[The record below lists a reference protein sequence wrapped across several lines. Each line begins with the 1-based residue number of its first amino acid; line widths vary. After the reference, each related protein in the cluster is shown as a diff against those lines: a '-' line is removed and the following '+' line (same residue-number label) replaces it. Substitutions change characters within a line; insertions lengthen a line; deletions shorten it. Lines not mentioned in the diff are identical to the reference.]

1 MQVAAFL
8 ATSFL
13 VSLVLTRV
21 LASPRAFIKII
32 DMPNPRSLHARATP
46 RTGGVAILTALLFTT
61 ASLLLAARSGAIGGL
76 AREAALDIRHRD
88 LLVTLVALTV
98 LAGVSLWDDRHHVS
112 PIPRLITHAL
122 AAAAVMWAGDLTITG
137 FSLPFFGVVT
147 LGHSSYAFTFLFIV
161 WMTNLYNFMD
171 GADGLAGGMTLLG
184 FSFLGAGAWMSGDE
198 ALAIDCAIV
207 AAAGGAFLLFNFPPA
222 RLFMGD
228 AGSIPLGFLAA
239 AFALAGWRDGDW
251 PSWFPAVVFAP
262 FITDATLTLVKRLAS
277 RERIWEAHNHHY
289 YQRLV
294 RMGWGHRKT
303 ALAEYALM
311 LGCGTTALWAL
322 REPLYLQLCALLA
335 LVALHALLAL
345 RVDSAWRHRPNKP
358 IESA

>member
-1 MQVAAFL
+1 VAIPEIAPISPIASAL
-8 ATSFL
+8 ATL
-13 VSLVLTRV
+13 LLIAWM
-21 LASPRAFIKII
+21 LRAQDRLPL
-32 DMPNPRSLHARATP
+32 DMPNQRSLHVRPTP
-46 RTGGVAILTALLFTT
+46 RSGGIAMMAGVFSGFAILQT
-61 ASLLLAARSGAIGGL
+61 SLVIVVP
-76 AREAALDIRHRD
+76 AAL
-88 LLVTLVALTV
+88 LVALSH
-98 LAGVSLWDDRHHVS
+98 LDDVHGL
-112 PIPRLITHAL
+112 PISVRLGAQL
-122 AAAAVMWAGDLTITG
+122 AAAAG
-137 FSLPFFGVVT
+137 FAFGALLSFALPSLV
-147 LGHSSYAFTFLFIV
+147 LIV
-161 WMTNLYNFMD
+161 IAILWMTNLYNFMD

-184 FSFLGAGAWMSGDE
+184 FSFLGTGAWMSGDE

-239 AFALAGWRDGDW
+239 AFALTGWRDGDW

-262 FITDATLTLVKRLAS
+262 FITDATLTLAKRLAS
-277 RERIWEAHNHHY
+277 GERIWEAHNQHY

-303 ALAEYALM
+303 AFAEYALM
-311 LGCGTTALWAL
+311 LACGATALWAL

-345 RVDSAWRHRPNKP
+345 RVDSAWRHRQNKP
-358 IESA
+358 FESA